1 MGVEVVYKR
10 KLSVRP
16 ATEEPLRA
24 VDVMRSFLALDSI
37 GRSCELNKNLCSVV
51 KMREDEFGAYFQ
63 FTPGWGK
70 LAGIAR
76 RK

>member
-1 MGVEVVYKR
+1 MLGYLLCYSSRV
-10 KLSVRP
+10 LG
-16 ATEEPLRA
+16 
-24 VDVMRSFLALDSI
+24 FLM
-37 GRSCELNKNLCSVV
+37 V

-70 LAGIAR
+70 LASIAR